1 MGDAG
6 EQAHDDGALI
16 SITAHAMLNRISVI
30 NGAVALLR
38 RHERSEDDSELIG
51 IIDRESKAII
61 DLLDNLVRGQPERH

>member
-6 EQAHDDGALI
+6 EQKQDDGALV

-51 IIDRESKAII
+51 IIDREAKATVE
-61 DLLDNLVRGQPERH
+61 LLDQLVRGQTEFR